1 MEAFTIKPN
10 TKHCLS
16 LHYNTDNSEFFANG
30 KEVCKFQANNK
41 NVNFL
46 AHFMCMNFQLI
57 TILLINLTY

>member
-1 MEAFTIKPN
+1 M
-10 TKHCLS
+10 
-16 LHYNTDNSEFFANG
+16 HYNTDNSEFFANG